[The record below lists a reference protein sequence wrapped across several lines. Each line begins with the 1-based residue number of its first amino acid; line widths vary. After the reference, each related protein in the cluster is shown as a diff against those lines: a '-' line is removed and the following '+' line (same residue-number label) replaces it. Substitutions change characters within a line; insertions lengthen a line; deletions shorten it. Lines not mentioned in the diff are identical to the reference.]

1 MDSAAVTLLIL
12 ISVQNGPKNQD
23 LVPAKS
29 EEVIQAG
36 SRVTLK
42 CVGNGTVKWIIQDK
56 KPREIYNDMIDLPNA
71 RYVDTRT
78 YRCKYTAPDST
89 ESASVHLFVKDS
101 SNYWN
106 NLQPNLMEVYEGQ
119 DLLIPCLLT
128 DPSIPSSAVY
138 LEPSDSFAPQ
148 INVSFDAKKGFTMRK
163 VQMAINGHVFSCTAL
178 VNGNK
183 IKMSSRKVKIYVS
196 KEETIPSVSMASYT
210 YIRIQGEKVIFTC
223 NATSNVKSSIEWEHN
238 TKKKITMRP
247 IIDPKDDFWITTS
260 ILTIQNVS
268 FEDIGNYTCIA
279 STQAG
284 SNRTSANLRVIE
296 KAFVNLS
303 TSQTKNVTLLKGVS
317 VELNVDIEAYPSHL
331 SWSWIHKSTTNTT
344 DVSSLSRWEDRGPY
358 RNKSTLV
365 LNRLNENEGGTYT
378 FFANNSLTSALL
390 SFEIKLYSAPTVDI
404 DTVNGTQEIRCVS
417 QGNPPPNIT
426 WLQCPDISC
435 SEEERDPLTGEE
447 SLDVWEDRVISSI
460 RPIYNLSTITIFCTA
475 SNIAGDASTKISLT
489 NIFQSVP
496 FVMHSTAESQ
506 QFSPMMIAVATA
518 GVFFLLLSV
527 FLLYKYKQKP
537 KYEIRWQM
545 LQMSEDNQYISI
557 DPTQMPYNERWEF
570 PRTNLQFGKTIGAG
584 AFGKVMEATAFGMG
598 QDDSA
603 LRVAVKML
611 KPSAHT
617 DEKEAL
623 MSELKILSHL
633 GHHENIVNLL
643 GACTSGGP
651 ILVIT
656 EYCQHGDLLNFLR
669 KKAEAMNNIFTA
681 VLANCNGDYKNM
693 AVEQKYLGSDSGL
706 GSQNKDHYIDMKP
719 VASHKGSTSDNPLVE
734 EEDMDDHLPLDL
746 HDLLH
751 FSLQVAQGM
760 SFLASKNCIHRDVA
774 ARNVLVTQGRL
785 AKICD
790 FGLARDIEN
799 DSNYVVKGNARLPVK
814 WMAPESIFDCIY
826 TVQSDVWSYG
836 ILLWEIFS
844 LGRSPYP
851 GVVVNRK
858 FYKMIKDGNK
868 MDCPDYAPLDI
879 YRIMKA
885 CWDLEP
891 THRPTFTQITDLINK
906 QMGLITDQDYTNIIQ
921 GQQEEDCADTKCVD
935 SQPAIIKG
943 NNYQFC

>member
-1 MDSAAVTLLIL
+1 MDSAALTLLIL

-23 LVPAKS
+23 LVPATS

-36 SRVTLK
+36 SHVTLK
-42 CVGNGTVKWIIQDK
+42 CVGNGTVKWIIQYSKND
-56 KPREIYNDMIDLPNA
+56 EIKNDTIVIPNA
-71 RYVDTRT
+71 RYNDTRLYRCVDT
-78 YRCKYTAPDST
+78 APNST

-106 NLQPNLMEVYEGQ
+106 PLQPNYMKVYEGQ

-128 DPSIPSSAVY
+128 DPSIPSNAVY
-138 LEPSDSFAPQ
+138 LESLVSSTPKL
-148 INVSFDAKKGFTMRK
+148 NVSFDAKKGFTIWK
-163 VQMAINGHVFSCTAL
+163 AQMAINGHIFRCTAL
-178 VNGNK
+178 VNG
-183 IKMSSRKVKIYVS
+183 IKNLSRAVKIYVN
-196 KEETIPSVSMASYT
+196 KVEIIPSVSLTSYK
-210 YIRIQGEKVIFTC
+210 YIRIQGEEVIFTC
-223 NATSNVKSSIEWEHN
+223 IATSNVKSSIEWQHN
-238 TKKKITMRP
+238 SKKIPTETDVD
-247 IIDPKDDFWITTS
+247 INDDVWTATS
-260 ILTIQNVS
+260 ILTIRHVS
-268 FEDIGNYTCIA
+268 FEDFGNYTCIA
-279 STQAG
+279 RNKAG

-296 KAFVNLS
+296 KAFVTLS
-303 TSQTKNVTLLKGVS
+303 TSHTRNVTLLKGAN
-317 VELNVDIEAYPSHL
+317 VELNVDIEAYPSQL
-331 SWSWIHKSTTNTT
+331 SWNWIHKNTGNTT
-344 DVSSLSRWEDRGPY
+344 DVTSLSRWEDGGPY
-358 RNKSTLV
+358 RSKSTLT

-378 FFANNSLTSALL
+378 FFANNSLTDAFL
-390 SFEIKLYSAPTVDI
+390 SFEVNLYRAPTVDI
-404 DTVNGTQEIRCVS
+404 DTVNGTQEIRCLS

-426 WLQCPDISC
+426 WLQCPDTSC
-435 SEEERDPLTGEE
+435 SDKERDPLIGDET
-447 SLDVWEDRVISSI
+447 LDVQEDRVISSI

-475 SNIAGDASTKISLT
+475 SNIAGYTTTKISLT

-496 FVMHSTAESQ
+496 VVMLSTGESQ
-506 QFSPMMIAVATA
+506 QFSPMMIAMATG
-518 GVFFLLLSV
+518 GVFFLLLSA
-527 FLLYKYKQKP
+527 FLFYKYKQKP

-545 LQMSEDNQYISI
+545 VQMSEGNQYTCI
-557 DPTQMPYNERWEF
+557 DPTQLPYNERWEF

-669 KKAEAMNNIFTA
+669 RKAEVMNNIFTA

-706 GSQNKDHYIDMKP
+706 GSESKDNYIDMKP
-719 VASHKGSTSDNPLVE
+719 INSNKGSTPENPLVE

-760 SFLASKNCIHRDVA
+760 SFLAAKNCIHRDVA

-858 FYKMIKDGNK
+858 FYKMIKDGYK

-879 YRIMKA
+879 YRIMKT

-891 THRPTFTQITDLINK
+891 THRPTFNEVTDLIHR
-906 QMGLITDQDYTNIIQ
+906 QMSLSTDQEYTNLIQ
-921 GQQEEDCADTKCVD
+921 GQQGEDCADTKCVD
-935 SQPAIIKG
+935 SQQPLIKG